1 MNQLAPAYV
10 AADSQELEF
19 ERLQNQGAPV
29 LLQYWQKVVR
39 WKWVIIGV
47 LIGAIAVGVVST
59 MLMTPQY
66 TAGVRIE
73 ISREEK
79 NITKVEGL
87 DSPQASQD
95 DEFYQTQYSNL
106 AARSLAQRVVRAL
119 RLANSPTFF
128 AAHGVENEGGLLGGS
143 SPVEAKGGRQAREE
157 QAVDLLLKHLT
168 VSPIP
173 RSRLVDI
180 RYTSADPDMSATIAN
195 AWVAEF
201 IAQNVDR
208 RFASTADARR
218 FLEGRLADLAQKL
231 EESERRAVAYAA
243 VNDIVSLG
251 NSVTPDGRTLVD
263 RTLVSSDLEALNDA
277 LATATADRIAAQ
289 SRSGVRGPST
299 ESVTSASLSSLRQR
313 RAEAA
318 AHRAELLVRFEPEY
332 PEVKAATNQIDA
344 LDAAIAREEA
354 RISGSKTTSYEE
366 AARREAELRQKVA
379 GLKSQLSRQQ
389 AASIQYNIYKREA
402 DTNRQLYDSLLQ
414 RYKEIGVA
422 GVAANNIAIIDP
434 AEVPTTPSSPNL
446 LLNIAVALIAGMGLA
461 FLAVL
466 VLDQMDEGLGDPD
479 AVNRLLGIP
488 LVGTVP
494 QTDPEDV
501 REALANTR
509 SELSEAYFSVYSNL
523 SFTTSHGF
531 PKSLMLTSSRP
542 QEGKTTTSI
551 ALAIAAGR
559 TGKRVLLLDCD
570 LRSPSCHERLG
581 LSNGKGVSN
590 FLSGD
595 DDWERN
601 VQETENRGL
610 SLLATGP
617 TPPSAA
623 ELFSSERLSMLIEQA
638 GQRFDHLII
647 DSPPLLGL
655 ADAPLI
661 SRFVEGVVFVI
672 EADGVAIRG
681 LQGALARLRQAR
693 GHILGAVVSKL
704 ESSSTRYGYGYGYQ
718 YGYGNRANEE

>member
-1 MNQLAPAYV
+1 MNQLGPAYV
-10 AADSQELEF
+10 AADSPEI
-19 ERLQNQGAPV
+19 ERFQNQDAPV
-29 LLQYWQKVVR
+29 LLQYWQKVLR
-39 WKWVIIGV
+39 WKWVIIGI
-47 LIGAIAVGVVST
+47 LIGAFAIGVVST

-66 TAGVRIE
+66 TADTRIE

-119 RLANSPTFF
+119 RLPSSEAFF
-128 AAHGVENEGGLLGGS
+128 AAHGVENEGGLRGKS
-143 SPVEAKGGRQAREE
+143 SPVEAEGGRKAREE

-180 RYTSADPDMSATIAN
+180 RYTSADPNMSATIAN
-195 AWVAEF
+195 AWAAEF

-218 FLEGRLADLAQKL
+218 FLEGRLSDLAQKL

-243 VNDIVSLG
+243 ANDIVSLG

-299 ESVTSASLSSLRQR
+299 ESVASATLSSLRQR

-332 PEVKAATNQIDA
+332 PEVKAATNQIEA

-354 RISGSKTTSYEE
+354 RISGSKATSYEE

-379 GLKSQLSRQQ
+379 GLKSQLSGQQ

-422 GVAANNIAIIDP
+422 GVAANNIAIIDR

-446 LLNIAVALIAGMGLA
+446 LLNIAIALIAGMGLA

-466 VLDQMDEGLGDPD
+466 ILDQMDEGLGDPD

-523 SFTTSHGF
+523 TFSTSHGF

-581 LSNGKGVSN
+581 LSNAKGVSN

-595 DDWERN
+595 DDWERYI
-601 VQETENRGL
+601 QDTEYRGL

-647 DSPPLLGL
+647 DSAPLLGL

-661 SRFVEGVVFVI
+661 SRFVDGVVFVI
-672 EADGVAIRG
+672 EADGVPIRG

-704 ESSSTRYGYGYGYQ
+704 ESSGTRYGYGYGYH